1 MREFERGREVLARFP
16 DAELVEVASH
26 WKIPELFADPE
37 LAPDWLRMKP

>member
-1 MREFERGREVLARFP
+1 VREFERGREVLARFP